1 MSSNVDTQ
9 NNQSD
14 TRLEKN
20 NIKRSKVEYSK
31 INFTEEEKELI
42 RNEVDLIKEKY
53 PNYIPI
59 VVRTNPKD
67 KIEITK
73 TKFLVGQEI
82 TLGQFLL
89 ILRKKIKNVKSTEA
103 IYLMINNTLVP
114 ITTQL
119 SLVYNDKK
127 DKETNMLFI
136 TICKENTFG

>member
-9 NNQSD
+9 NNQID
-14 TRLEKN
+14 TKLEKN
-20 NIKRSKVEYSK
+20 NIKKSKVEYSK

-89 ILRKKIKNVKSTEA
+89 ILRKKIKIA
-103 IYLMINNTLVP
+103 
-114 ITTQL
+114 
-119 SLVYNDKK
+119 KK
-127 DKETNMLFI
+127 
-136 TICKENTFG
+136 